1 MRWAFEHMQK
11 PDGSAVWLRLSTRGL
26 EQPART
32 PRPGRG
38 DRRRPLG
45 GAAGAGRVA
54 RHRLPGAGGAG
65 GGRRRSDK
73 SARRCRGPG
82 CSPSPART
90 GCTRTG
96 WRAAAQGP
104 GGPRARRATS
114 RPCWRR
120 SRRGAALVTVL
131 DGHPAAHAWLG
142 AVRGQRVVPLGVD
155 RFGQAGDLPDL
166 YREYGLDEDAIL
178 DACAQ
183 ALLGRLTAASRRRCA
198 RFPRVLAYS
207 DKSAGRAS
215 AAPAVPGR
223 TAVRCGPSA
232 RLGSDLDKWTGR
244 ACSAAVA
251 AFGQ

>member
-32 PRPGRG
+32 LDPAAVIAGGHWVVPPAPGASLAIAYQG
-38 DRRRPLG
+38 PVAPE
-45 GAAGAGRVA
+45 AAAAFGQIREEV
-54 RHRLPGAGGAG
+54 PGAGLLAITCPDRLHAEWLVGA
-65 GGRRRSDK
+65 
-73 SARRCRGPG
+73 AEGPG
-82 CSPSPART
+82 RAT
-90 GCTRTG
+90 GR
-96 WRAAAQGP
+96 P
-104 GGPRARRATS
+104 ATS

-155 RFGQAGDLPDL
+155 RFGQGGDLPDL

-183 ALLGRLTAASRRRCA
+183 ALLG
-198 RFPRVLAYS
+198 
-207 DKSAGRAS
+207 G
-215 AAPAVPGR
+215 
-223 TAVRCGPSA
+223 
-232 RLGSDLDKWTGR
+232 
-244 ACSAAVA
+244 
-251 AFGQ
+251 